1 MAKNNLIILGIHTHH
16 ESGASIV
23 KNGEVLA
30 AINEDRIRNIKHYED
45 YPTKSIEEVFRIS
58 KVDPS
63 EIDAVAITNIAEPR
77 FKKKFLPHTEYL
89 NIITHWGWVTSNSDG
104 LNHLSF
110 YHHKFNKIHD
120 MKKLLSKIGVPLKQI
135 IFVEHHLA
143 HAASAYYLSPWNL
156 DDDVLILT
164 ADGQGDGISST
175 ISTGKKGKINRITDS
190 ETNSRD
196 SLGELYSVISGFLG
210 MHYGY
215 HAGKVMGLAPYGDA
229 TKCINKIMKMHD
241 LDNTNPL
248 VFKNRL
254 GGIHL
259 FEQSKRIENSL
270 QNQRFDNIASAI
282 QERYETLTITWIKN
296 AIKKT
301 GIHKLAF
308 SGGNFQNVKA
318 NQKIL
323 ALEEVDDAF
332 FCPAAGDDGL
342 AVGTALQVYFRL
354 AFENGSKP
362 EKIPLVGSYFGS
374 SFSDEDIE
382 KSLKKND
389 LLGKAEKYDDIDGIV
404 GELLLKDSNIVARFS
419 GRTEW
424 GPRALGNRSILA
436 NPSEFSITRKINQA
450 VKKRDFWMPFAPS
463 ILESR
468 MPDYVINPKNSPY
481 MIISFDTTEKRNEMS
496 GAIHPYDL
504 TCRPQTVSSEYNP
517 GYEKVLKSFEAKA
530 GIGSILNTSLN
541 IHGFPLGNNPEF
553 AIETFMNS
561 SIDFLAIGS
570 YLIKKI

>member
-1 MAKNNLIILGIHTHH
+1 MSKNNLIILGIHTHH

-30 AINEDRIRNIKHYED
+30 AISEDRIRNIKHYED
-45 YPTKSIEEVFRIS
+45 YPIKSIEEVFRIS

-63 EIDAVAITNIAEPR
+63 EIDGIAITDIAEPR
-77 FKKKFLPHTEYL
+77 FKKKFSPHTEYL
-89 NIITHWGWVTSNSDG
+89 NIITNWSWVTSNSDG

-120 MKKLLSKIGVPLKQI
+120 MKKIFLKIGVPLKQI

-175 ISTGKKGKINRITDS
+175 ISTGKNGKIDRLRDS

-210 MHYGY
+210 LHYGY

-229 TKCINKIMKMHD
+229 TKCSQITKMHD
-241 LDNTNPL
+241 IDNTNPL
-248 VFKNRL
+248 IFKNKL
-254 GGIHL
+254 GGVHL
-259 FEQSKRIENSL
+259 FEQSKRIESL
-270 QNQRFDNIASAI
+270 LQYQRFDHIAAAI
-282 QERYETLTITWIKN
+282 QEKYETLIITWVKN

-308 SGGNFQNVKA
+308 AGGNFQNVKV

-332 FCPAAGDDGL
+332 FCPAASDEGL
-342 AVGTALQVYFRL
+342 AVGTALHGYFTL
-354 AFENGSKP
+354 AFNDGILPNKV
-362 EKIPLVGSYFGS
+362 PLKNPYFGS
-374 SFSDEDIE
+374 CFSNEEIKDCIVQNGLLE
-382 KSLKKND
+382 KSTFVEN
-389 LLGKAEKYDDIDGIV
+389 IDEEV
-404 GELLLKDSNIVARFS
+404 GELISKQNNVVARFN
-419 GRTEW
+419 GRMEW

-436 NPSEFSITRKINQA
+436 DPSDQNMIKKINQA
-450 VKKRDFWMPFAPS
+450 IKKRDFWMPFAPS
-463 ILESR
+463 ILSDRLDDYLENSR
-468 MPDYVINPKNSPY
+468 DSPY
-481 MIISFDTTEKRNEMS
+481 MTLAFDTTEKRHEMS
-496 GAIHPYDL
+496 AAIHPYDL

-517 GYEKVLKSFEAKA
+517 EYETVLKSFEAKTGRGA
-530 GIGSILNTSLN
+530 ILNTSFN
-541 IHGFPLGNNPEF
+541 IHGYPIGYSPEL
-553 AIETFMNS
+553 AIKTFTNS
-561 SIDFLAIGS
+561 DLNYLAIGN
-570 YLIKKI
+570 YLIKK

>member
-1 MAKNNLIILGIHTHH
+1 MSKNNLIILGIHTHH

-63 EIDAVAITNIAEPR
+63 EIDAIAISNIAEPR
-77 FKKKFLPHTEYL
+77 FKKKFSPHTEYL
-89 NIITHWGWVTSNSDG
+89 NIITHWSWVTSNSDG

-120 MKKLLSKIGVPLKQI
+120 MKKLLLKIGVPLKQI

-175 ISTGKKGKINRITDS
+175 VSTGKKGKIDRLVDS

-215 HAGKVMGLAPYGDA
+215 HAGKVMGLAPYGDP
-229 TKCINKIMKMHD
+229 TKCINQITKMHD
-241 LDNTNPL
+241 LDNTNSL

-259 FEQSKRIENSL
+259 FEQNKRIESSL
-270 QNQRFDNIASAI
+270 QYQRFDNIASAI

-308 SGGNFQNVKA
+308 AGGNFQNVKA

-332 FCPAAGDDGL
+332 FCPAASDEGL
-342 AVGTALQVYFRL
+342 AVGAALQGYFTL
-354 AFENGSKP
+354 AFNDGILPNKVPLKKP
-362 EKIPLVGSYFGS
+362 YFGSYFS
-374 SFSDEDIE
+374 NDEIKDCIKQNSMLE
-382 KSLKKND
+382 KSTFVEN
-389 LLGKAEKYDDIDGIV
+389 IDEET
-404 GELLLKDSNIVARFS
+404 GELISKQGNVVARFS
-419 GRTEW
+419 GRMEW

-436 NPSEFSITRKINQA
+436 DPSDQNMIKKINQA
-450 VKKRDFWMPFAPS
+450 IKKRDFWMPFAPS
-463 ILESR
+463 ILSNRLDEYLENSR
-468 MPDYVINPKNSPY
+468 DSPY
-481 MIISFDTTEKRNEMS
+481 MTLTFDTTEKRNEMPA
-496 GAIHPYDL
+496 AIHPYDL

-517 GYEKVLKSFEAKA
+517 GYEKVLKSFETKT
-530 GIGSILNTSLN
+530 GIGSILNTSFN
-541 IHGFPLGNNPEF
+541 IHGYPIGYNPEL
-553 AIETFMNS
+553 AIKTFINS
-561 SIDFLAIGS
+561 DLNFLAIGN
-570 YLIKKI
+570 YLIKK